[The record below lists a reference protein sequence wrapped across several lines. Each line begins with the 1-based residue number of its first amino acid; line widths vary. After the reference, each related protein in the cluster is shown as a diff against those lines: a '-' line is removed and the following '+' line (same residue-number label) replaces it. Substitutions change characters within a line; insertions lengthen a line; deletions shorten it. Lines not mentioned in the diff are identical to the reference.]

1 MGLALIENDVILAE
15 MTTSTTRSAKS
26 RPSPVGSGKKLPCG
40 RPALPAKEQTPSA
53 AGLLLERLVIRLNAY
68 CVEKKL
74 NRSETRE
81 KILETIISGAQHFT
95 ALDLLERL
103 QKQFPE
109 IGKATLYRN
118 LPVLVESGILQEGPH
133 DSKGQVLYELSDD
146 SHCDHIVCLDCRR
159 IFEFHDDRLE
169 KRQDKISGDLRF
181 TPRSHRHVIF
191 AACDYL
197 RKNPSRR

>member
-1 MGLALIENDVILAE
+1 MA
-15 MTTSTTRSAKS
+15 TTTTRSAKPKS
-26 RPSPVGSGKKLPCG
+26 SLGKKLPCG
-40 RPALPAKEQTPSA
+40 RPARLTQERTQPATD
-53 AGLLLERLVIRLNAY
+53 LLLEKLVTRLNVY
-68 CVEKKL
+68 CAEKKL

-81 KILETIISGAQHFT
+81 KILEAIISGAQHFT

-118 LPVLVESGILQEGPH
+118 LPILVESGILQEGPH
-133 DSKGQVLYELSDD
+133 DSKGQVLYELSND
-146 SHCDHIVCLDCRR
+146 SHHDHIVCLDCRR
-159 IFEFHDDRLE
+159 IFEFHDDQLE
-169 KRQDKISGDLRF
+169 KRQDKISGDLCF

-197 RKNPSRR
+197 RKNQ